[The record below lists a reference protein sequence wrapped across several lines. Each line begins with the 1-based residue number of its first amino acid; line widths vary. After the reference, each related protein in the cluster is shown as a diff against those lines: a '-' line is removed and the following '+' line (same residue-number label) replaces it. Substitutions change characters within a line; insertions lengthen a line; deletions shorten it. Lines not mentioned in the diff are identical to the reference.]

1 MSQNCAIIL
10 AAGSG
15 KRLRPLTDKIP
26 KCLIRV
32 GGRSILGRQIDALKK
47 NNIRKI
53 YLVVG
58 YLAVKVQEFVL
69 KNFPDMDFEFVFN
82 EHPNTN
88 TLYSL
93 ALAAEK
99 IENCNVYL
107 LNGDV
112 VFDDK
117 IIKKIKKGGSFIAVK
132 KGKCHREEIKAVL
145 TGDGSIAALNKRI
158 DPILAVGEAIGIN
171 KFSSSFWRAL
181 RNNLLSLK
189 EDFANEYFEYAIETV
204 LAENKKIFPFFL
216 GSLQAVEIDF
226 LEDFAK
232 ARSMFGA
239 AVRKTAT

>member
-1 MSQNCAIIL
+1 MSQDCAIIL
-10 AAGSG
+10 AAGKG
-15 KRLRPLTDKIP
+15 NRLRPLTDKTP
-26 KCLIRV
+26 KCLIEV

-47 NNIRKI
+47 NKIRKI

-58 YLAVKVQEFVL
+58 YLGAKVQEFVL

-132 KGKCHREEIKAVL
+132 KGKCRREEIKAVL
-145 TGDGSIAALNKRI
+145 TGGGSIAALNKRI

-171 KFSSSFWRAL
+171 KFSPSFWRAL
-181 RNNLLSLK
+181 RKNLLSLK
-189 EDFANEYFEYAIETV
+189 EEFANEYFEYAIETV
-204 LAENKKIFPFFL
+204 LAENKKILPFFL